1 MGKKNGVVE
10 PVGVDRLFPNYHAT
24 GRWSLWEKREREREK
39 QKMNGKE
46 NWKKKIKTKRTFPGD
61 PGLLMTMTSSAHLH
75 IGRRRCC
82 CCCCC
87 CCFFAF
93 LLLGR
98 EGVAGLIPTSSPSSS
113 SSSTSFAY
121 GDVICI
127 SIDQPAALWG
137 PSFLTKLVQTRFT
150 RCSFVLFFP
159 FFFFFSFFFFTSRLG
174 PRKWNVDLDFVSFFF
189 LSFFLRFFFVSFFFL
204 FFLLWKTWNFQE
216 PKGFP
221 PLERF

>member
-1 MGKKNGVVE
+1 
-10 PVGVDRLFPNYHAT
+10 
-24 GRWSLWEKREREREK
+24 
-39 QKMNGKE
+39 MNGKE

-159 FFFFFSFFFFTSRLG
+159 FFFFFSFFFLLPDSAQGNETST
-174 PRKWNVDLDFVSFFF
+174 WISF
-189 LSFFLRFFFVSFFFL
+189 LSSF
-204 FFLLWKTWNFQE
+204 
-216 PKGFP
+216 
-221 PLERF
+221 